1 MGSAVVFGE
10 GHMDRPA
17 FAQRHAFDLLLKA
30 WQQAPGTEHS
40 VNVFC
45 RAPRKRLA
53 INFAAKAYCD
63 LVALCGRSLAFLGQE
78 GAVNLG
84 KPRDRLLDLQLWA
97 FTSGTSTLSRSIS
110 ISAKLPI
117 SISGKTS
124 RATVKDKSDSAAKT
138 FSISSRSLGKSIL
151 GSKATRSSFS
161 STILRLASLIAS

>member
-1 MGSAVVFGE
+1 
-10 GHMDRPA
+10 MDRPA

-84 KPRDRLLDLQLWA
+84 KPRDRLLDLHLWDFHLKPLNLNICKA
-97 FTSGTSTLSRSIS
+97 ADLDFRQDFEGNRERQIRFCRKDLLDLIPFAGQIDLGLQSN
-110 ISAKLPI
+110 AKLVFLDDLTI
-117 SISGKTS
+117 GLVDRVLNHIGHD
-124 RATVKDKSDSAAKT
+124 RAAVEL
-138 FSISSRSLGKSIL
+138 F
-151 GSKATRSSFS
+151 
-161 STILRLASLIAS
+161 